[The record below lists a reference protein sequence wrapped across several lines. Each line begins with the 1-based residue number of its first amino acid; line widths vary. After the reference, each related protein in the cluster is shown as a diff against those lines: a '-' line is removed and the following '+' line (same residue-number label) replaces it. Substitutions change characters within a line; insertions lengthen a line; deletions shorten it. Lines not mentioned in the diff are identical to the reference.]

1 MKPVH
6 QSAGP
11 GDVGAGKRSTKIED
25 DAAEALHPNLLMIGR
40 DKAHAFRRVLQ
51 RPYQADDYLHNLMT
65 DHVLGSH
72 SMVQIVANSF
82 EFRLWLEEEIKKQT
96 DTTGFGAQCR
106 NLKAAKHRFESHSTP
121 LGRTLLYLPAWLA
134 TCSRVRENRHGKKE
148 GQQAQD
154 YLRALNPE
162 ALIQLSMLADAADE
176 GLMLVRAMDRENV
189 DMSEIASS
197 TAAFMDRVGVL
208 FQQGKVVECGYTD
221 YVLNLLRQG
230 SLCIL
235 LPNAT
240 KKFKGVDEAVV
251 GRCLDRMRCWTRL
264 AVEVVRTEYP
274 HHSLFNAMQVFALR
288 LERDQASELGEA
300 ANEHFH
306 RLAQVFGVN
315 ATALRD
321 QLLRHRPV
329 AEQVLREGGLRSRD
343 AWLGAMRRMKAAGS
357 PSDHLS
363 PVLWRYIAWQA
374 G

>member
-1 MKPVH
+1 LKPVH

-148 GQQAQD
+148 GQPSSR
-154 YLRALNPE
+154 LFESPE
-162 ALIQLSMLADAADE
+162 PRGSH
-176 GLMLVRAMDRENV
+176 
-189 DMSEIASS
+189 S
-197 TAAFMDRVGVL
+197 
-208 FQQGKVVECGYTD
+208 VEH
-221 YVLNLLRQG
+221 
-230 SLCIL
+230 
-235 LPNAT
+235 
-240 KKFKGVDEAVV
+240 V
-251 GRCLDRMRCWTRL
+251 GRC
-264 AVEVVRTEYP
+264 
-274 HHSLFNAMQVFALR
+274 S
-288 LERDQASELGEA
+288 
-300 ANEHFH
+300 
-306 RLAQVFGVN
+306 
-315 ATALRD
+315 
-321 QLLRHRPV
+321 
-329 AEQVLREGGLRSRD
+329 
-343 AWLGAMRRMKAAGS
+343 
-357 PSDHLS
+357 
-363 PVLWRYIAWQA
+363 
-374 G
+374 